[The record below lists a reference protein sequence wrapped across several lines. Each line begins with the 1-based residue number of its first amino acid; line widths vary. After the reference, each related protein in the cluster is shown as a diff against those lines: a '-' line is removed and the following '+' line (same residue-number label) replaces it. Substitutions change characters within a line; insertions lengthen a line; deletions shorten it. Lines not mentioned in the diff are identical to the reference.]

1 MKLPSFRRI
10 VKSDYD
16 EENESL
22 IETLSFTLNASME
35 SLFSAFNRSISL
47 KDNVACTVK
56 NITVAVDSSGKPK
69 SSTQFRLDTNARA
82 LGITVLNAINNSN
95 PSILPLAGV
104 FVSFSQEGT
113 NIIINNIKGLPSDQ
127 QFTLTLVAFD
137 T

>member
-10 VKSDYD
+10 VKSDYE

-22 IETLSFTLNASME
+22 IETLSFTLNSSME
-35 SLFSAFNRSISL
+35 SLFSAFNRAISL
-47 KDNVACTVK
+47 KDNVACTVRS
-56 NITVAVDSSGKPK
+56 ITVTVDSSGKPK
-69 SSTQFRLDTNARA
+69 NNTQFRLDTNGRA
-82 LGITVLNAINNSN
+82 LGVIVLNAVNNSN
-95 PSILPLAGV
+95 PNILPLAGV
-104 FVSFSQEGT
+104 FVSFSQDGT